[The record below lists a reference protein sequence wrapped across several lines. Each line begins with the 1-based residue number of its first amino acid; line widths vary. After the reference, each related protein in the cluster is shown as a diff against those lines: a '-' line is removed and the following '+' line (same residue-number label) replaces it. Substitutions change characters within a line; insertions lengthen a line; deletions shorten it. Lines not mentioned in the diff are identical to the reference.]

1 MKKVSKW
8 MKKMLRLSKNS
19 LHLIRSLR
27 YKLFMVWLV
36 FIDDFS
42 TFATPLTKIIRKSI
56 SFKYGIEFKILK

>member
-1 MKKVSKW
+1 
-8 MKKMLRLSKNS
+8 
-19 LHLIRSLR
+19 
-27 YKLFMVWLV
+27 MVWLV